1 MTNAEQEQTR
11 GTGAILASSLGLILL
26 FWLFFTAGK
35 PSSPVIELQDV
46 LGDLEV
52 VAHPSHG
59 MQTLA
64 VEELGDGRM
73 LALMG
78 DPEDLPTEKEM
89 GEDKGMD
96 GERGKGRGMRGGRG
110 GRGGWGDGG
119 DGGGFGGGEP
129 DPNSLWPKVLMG
141 EMGHAPWQAALVHYP
156 GVKSAE
162 KILAKEFGY
171 LDFKDL
177 STLPKHGGSAVVD
190 SGHVS
195 WNGFRL
201 PFVRMRHFR
210 MDDKT
215 PVFHDSMRINMT
227 RERHALV
234 LYLRWRP
241 GQLAEVETARP
252 LLDSWTLPQ

>member
-1 MTNAEQEQTR
+1 MTNAELEQTR
-11 GTGAILASSLGLILL
+11 STGAILASSLGLLL
-26 FWLFFTAGK
+26 IFWLFLTAGK
-35 PSSPVIELQDV
+35 ASSPVIELQEV
-46 LGDLEV
+46 LGELEV
-52 VAHPSHG
+52 VAQPSHG
-59 MQTLA
+59 MQILA
-64 VEELGDGRM
+64 LEKLGDGRM

-89 GEDKGMD
+89 GEEKGMD
-96 GERGKGRGMRGGRG
+96 DEGRGMGGGRG
-110 GRGGWGDGG
+110 G
-119 DGGGFGGGEP
+119 GGGFGGGEP
-129 DPNSLWPKVLMG
+129 DPNSLWPKVPMG
-141 EMGHAPWQAALVHYP
+141 ETGQAPWQAALVHYP
-156 GVKSAE
+156 GSKSAAR
-162 KILAKEFGY
+162 ILAKEFGY

-177 STLPKHGGSAVVD
+177 STLPKHGGGTVVD

-234 LYLRWRP
+234 LYLRWRQ